1 MGLPN
6 KEVIMKVNIE
16 IDLTPEE
23 ARALIGLPN
32 YSQMHETWLNMVKS
46 KMEETAPSADIEPM
60 LKAWTSM
67 GNSMGGLATD
77 AMNTFFNAVNA
88 AASDIDVKVNPKKT
102 EK

>member
-1 MGLPN
+1 
-6 KEVIMKVNIE
+6 MKVNIE

-67 GNSMGGLATD
+67 GGLATD
-77 AMNTFFNAVNA
+77 AMNTFFNAVNTA
-88 AASDIDVKVNPKKT
+88 TSDIDVKVNPKKT